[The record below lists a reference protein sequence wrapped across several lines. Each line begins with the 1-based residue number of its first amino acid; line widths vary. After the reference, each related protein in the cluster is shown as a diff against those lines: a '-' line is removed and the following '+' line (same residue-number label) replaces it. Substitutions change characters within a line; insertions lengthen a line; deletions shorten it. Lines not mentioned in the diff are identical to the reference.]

1 MPFSWKIP
9 SRFIS
14 YYQRKYNNCHE
25 QNITKTN
32 VLCVYTRMFTLKT
45 ELSWHQFCHHW
56 WHRGL
61 SLQYIDVMMMTL
73 QFRWRICI
81 IIMFLHHHIC
91 SLLCIDMFAYVY
103 TLVYTYVYIN
113 VCIHIRLYKNTWHKT
128 HPLASVISQVIL
140 LGTEVWLLANSYQSL
155 VLVYRIY
162 RLSMGCHTVSPA
174 PVWVRIPGP

>member
-1 MPFSWKIP
+1 MIWNCGNDSKPFVIETNSILIAADAFSWKIP

-32 VLCVYTRMFTLKT
+32 ALCVYTQMFTLKT
-45 ELSWHQFCHHW
+45 ELSWHQFFHHW

-61 SLQYIDVMMMTL
+61 SLQHIDVMMMTL

-81 IIMFLHHHIC
+81 IIMYLHHHIC

-103 TLVYTYVYIN
+103 TLVYTYVYKN
-113 VCIHIRLYKNTWHKT
+113 VCIHIKIR
-128 HPLASVISQVIL
+128 
-140 LGTEVWLLANSYQSL
+140 GT
-155 VLVYRIY
+155 RPI
-162 RLSMGCHTVSPA
+162 H
-174 PVWVRIPGP
+174 